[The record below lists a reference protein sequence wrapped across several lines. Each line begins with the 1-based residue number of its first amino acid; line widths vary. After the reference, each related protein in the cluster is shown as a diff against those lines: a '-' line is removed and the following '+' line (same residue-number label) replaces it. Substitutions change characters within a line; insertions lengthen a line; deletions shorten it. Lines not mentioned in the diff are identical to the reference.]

1 MPSPPYIALHN
12 LTKSKRLGKWN
23 AGIPIPERKLE
34 DTVTGLEG
42 EKKEAFL
49 DFVRGMLQW
58 RPEDRKTAAQLVDD
72 PWLRS

>member
-1 MPSPPYIALHN
+1 MLPPPHIALHN
-12 LTKSKRLGKWN
+12 LTKYKRPGKWN
-23 AGIPIPERKLE
+23 SGISIPERKLE

-49 DFVRGMLQW
+49 TFVRGMLQW